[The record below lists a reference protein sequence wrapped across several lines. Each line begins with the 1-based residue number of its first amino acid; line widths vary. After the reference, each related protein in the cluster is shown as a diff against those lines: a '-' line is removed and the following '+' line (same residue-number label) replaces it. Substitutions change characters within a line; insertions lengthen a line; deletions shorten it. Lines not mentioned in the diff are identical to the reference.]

1 MNDSTFKICTSASV
15 PAATASNVAISQHQ
29 VGASNV
35 KPQSS
40 FSGDFW
46 WRKHF
51 AKDGPAPRNED
62 GMVIGRDT

>member
-1 MNDSTFKICTSASV
+1 MSNCTSKVGSSSSV
-15 PAATASNVAISQHQ
+15 SVTSVSNVAISQHQ
-29 VGASNV
+29 IVTSLSETQPFIG
-35 KPQSS
+35 S
-40 FSGDFW
+40 FL